1 MKNIMK
7 RMVTFLCAL
16 SLVFSMSVGVSAHSG
31 RTDSSGGHRDNK
43 NVSGLGYYHYHH
55 GYGPHLHEN
64 GKCPYESS
72 SDEVK
77 SSSKS
82 KKTSAKKYSAT
93 LKKAQKK
100 LNKLG
105 YKCGKADGIM
115 GNKTRKAL
123 RAYQKDNNLNVTGTL
138 TKGTKKK
145 LEI

>member
-16 SLVFSMSVGVSAHSG
+16 ALVISMPVGVSAYSG

-43 NVSGLGYYHYHH
+43 NVIGLGYYHYHH

-82 KKTSAKKYSAT
+82 TKTSTKKYNVT
-93 LKKAQKK
+93 LKKAQK
-100 LNKLG
+100 N
-105 YKCGKADGIM
+105 
-115 GNKTRKAL
+115 
-123 RAYQKDNNLNVTGTL
+123 
-138 TKGTKKK
+138 
-145 LEI
+145 